1 MKAKQSKKQDKQYQ
15 IPMVVTD
22 EVIRD
27 FGIKQEDV
35 TWRRIGNRKC
45 RVVMVDATEKSTR
58 RTWFQFGQRSNA
70 RTGMAVVWSKAKT
83 ADSSAAR
90 KATAVRSAST
100 SRRPAVSGISQLR
113 SPY

>member
-1 MKAKQSKKQDKQYQ
+1 MDNQSKKQDKQHQ

-45 RVVMVDATEKSTR
+45 RVVMVDATE
-58 RTWFQFGQRSNA
+58 A
-70 RTGMAVVWSKAKT
+70 EYKT
-83 ADSSAAR
+83 YMEP
-90 KATAVRSAST
+90 V
-100 SRRPAVSGISQLR
+100 
-113 SPY
+113 